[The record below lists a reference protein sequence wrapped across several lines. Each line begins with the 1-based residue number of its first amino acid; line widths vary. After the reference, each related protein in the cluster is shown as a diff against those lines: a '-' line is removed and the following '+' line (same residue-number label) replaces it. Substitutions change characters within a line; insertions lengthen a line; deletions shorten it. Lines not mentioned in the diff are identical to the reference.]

1 MVVVNNT
8 VRIVIRNSLP
18 TVPLRPD
25 RKFKNDFKK
34 VIKKNYQ
41 KQKTSTYS
49 ICHNDNDN
57 KNNQTIILEVK
68 IIAKLKLM
76 VFYIAIQIKTKPQ

>member
-18 TVPLRPD
+18 TVRLRTD
-25 RKFKNDFKK
+25 RKFKNNFKK

-41 KQKTSTYS
+41 KQKKSRYS
-49 ICHNDNDN
+49 IYNNGSDN

>member
-1 MVVVNNT
+1 MVGVNNT

-25 RKFKNDFKK
+25 RKFNNNFKK

-41 KQKTSTYS
+41 KQKTSRYN
-49 ICHNDNDN
+49 ICNNDSDN